1 MYAAGECFFSCL
13 YLLGFRCTLTSFPR
27 FTYIQC
33 TRDSPFEI
41 VNTAERA
48 LRNLVDNTNPGVCFE
63 HLLPFTSIEI
73 DLNDKNSPPE
83 LLSVLRTMRYLVD
96 RVSPDSLKAAL
107 PSMLPLFHTALD
119 HKSVDMRKAT
129 VFVLVE
135 LHVVLGGNELNLDD
149 FKDCQ
154 RRLINVYIGRHPNK
168 SNTMVVDD
176 TVPSAQP
183 IVA

>member
-1 MYAAGECFFSCL
+1 M
-13 YLLGFRCTLTSFPR
+13 
-27 FTYIQC
+27 QC
-33 TRDSPFEI
+33 TRDAPFEI

-48 LRNLVDNTNPGVCFE
+48 LRNLVDETDPETCFE

-73 DLNDKNSPPE
+73 DLNDKNSPSE

-96 RVSPDSLKAAL
+96 RVSPDSLKVAI

-135 LHVVLGGNELNLDD
+135 LHIVLGDNELNLDD

-154 RRLINVYIGRHPNK
+154 RRLINVYIERHPNC
-168 SNTMVVDD
+168 NAMVVDD
-176 TVPSAQP
+176 ALPSAQP

>member
-1 MYAAGECFFSCL
+1 MYTNIFSSL
-13 YLLGFRCTLTSFPR
+13 
-27 FTYIQC
+27 YIQC

-48 LRNLVDNTNPGVCFE
+48 LRNLVDGTNPEVCFK

-96 RVSPDSLKAAL
+96 RVSLDSLKAAL
-107 PSMLPLFHTALD
+107 SSMLPLFHTALD

-135 LHVVLGGNELNLDD
+135 LHIVLGDDELNLDD

-154 RRLINVYIGRHPNK
+154 RRLINVYIGRHPK
-168 SNTMVVDD
+168 CNTMVVDD
-176 TVPSAQP
+176 ALPSSQP
-183 IVA
+183 IIA

>member
-1 MYAAGECFFSCL
+1 MHTHIFPSL
-13 YLLGFRCTLTSFPR
+13 YM
-27 FTYIQC
+27 QC
-33 TRDSPFEI
+33 TRDAPFEI

-48 LRNLVDNTNPGVCFE
+48 LRNLVDGTDHETCFE

-96 RVSPDSLKAAL
+96 KVSIESLKAAL
-107 PSMLPLFHTALD
+107 PSLLPLFHTALD

-135 LHVVLGGNELNLDD
+135 LHIILGGNGLNLDD

-154 RRLINVYIGRHPNK
+154 RRLINVYVGRHPKNC
-168 SNTMVVDD
+168 NAILDD
-176 TVPSAQP
+176 ALPSSQP

>member
-1 MYAAGECFFSCL
+1 M
-13 YLLGFRCTLTSFPR
+13 
-27 FTYIQC
+27 QC
-33 TRDSPFEI
+33 TKDSPFEI

-48 LRNLVDNTNPGVCFE
+48 LHNLVDGTEPEVCFE
-63 HLLPFTSIEI
+63 HLLPFTSIKI

-96 RVSPDSLKAAL
+96 RVSLDSLKAAL
-107 PSMLPLFHTALD
+107 PSLLPLFLTALD

-135 LHVVLGGNELNLDD
+135 LHIALGDNELNLDD

-154 RRLINVYIGRHPNK
+154 RRLINVYLGRHPKNC
-168 SNTMVVDD
+168 NAMVVDD
-176 TVPSAQP
+176 AQPSPQP

>member
-1 MYAAGECFFSCL
+1 M
-13 YLLGFRCTLTSFPR
+13 
-27 FTYIQC
+27 QC
-33 TRDSPFEI
+33 TKDSPFEI

-48 LRNLVDNTNPGVCFE
+48 LRNLVDGTDHEACFE

-83 LLSVLRTMRYLVD
+83 LLSVLRIMRYLVD
-96 RVSPDSLKAAL
+96 RVSIDSLKAAL
-107 PSMLPLFHTALD
+107 PSLLSLFHTALD

-135 LHVVLGGNELNLDD
+135 LHIALGDDELNLDD

-154 RRLINVYIGRHPNK
+154 RRLVNVYIERHPK

-176 TVPSAQP
+176 ALPSSQP

>member
-1 MYAAGECFFSCL
+1 M
-13 YLLGFRCTLTSFPR
+13 
-27 FTYIQC
+27 QC
-33 TRDSPFEI
+33 TKDSPFEI

-48 LRNLVDNTNPGVCFE
+48 LRNLVDGTDHETCFE

-96 RVSPDSLKAAL
+96 RVSIDSLKAAL
-107 PSMLPLFHTALD
+107 PSLLSLFHTALD

-135 LHVVLGGNELNLDD
+135 LHIALGDDELNLDD

-154 RRLINVYIGRHPNK
+154 RRLVNVYIGRHPT

-176 TVPSAQP
+176 ALPSSQP

>member
-1 MYAAGECFFSCL
+1 M
-13 YLLGFRCTLTSFPR
+13 
-27 FTYIQC
+27 QC
-33 TRDSPFEI
+33 TRDSPFDI

-48 LRNLVDNTNPGVCFE
+48 LRNLVDGTDSEACFE

-96 RVSPDSLKAAL
+96 RVSLDSLKAAL
-107 PSMLPLFHTALD
+107 PSLLPLFHTALD

-135 LHVVLGGNELNLDD
+135 LHIVLGDNALNLDD

-154 RRLINVYIGRHPNK
+154 RRLINVYVGRHPKNR
-168 SNTMVVDD
+168 NAMVIDD
-176 TVPSAQP
+176 ALPSAQP
-183 IVA
+183 IIA

>member
-1 MYAAGECFFSCL
+1 M
-13 YLLGFRCTLTSFPR
+13 
-27 FTYIQC
+27 QC
-33 TRDSPFEI
+33 TRDSPFDI

-48 LRNLVDNTNPGVCFE
+48 LRNLVDNTDPETCFE

-96 RVSPDSLKAAL
+96 RVSLDSLKAAL
-107 PSMLPLFHTALD
+107 PSLLPLFRTALD

-135 LHVVLGGNELNLDD
+135 LHIALGDNELNLDD

-154 RRLINVYIGRHPNK
+154 RRLINVYVGRHSKNR
-168 SNTMVVDD
+168 NAMVVDD
-176 TVPSAQP
+176 ALPSAQAMV
-183 IVA
+183 VA